1 MIPIVYLRFSDGS
14 QGVAT
19 PKMRADLASFLALVE
34 ARGKT
39 WDLRRSVT
47 LDVGGDVVLLRELDP
62 SQPQDQREIWR
73 LAALALGATEEQ
85 ALSAVVV
92 PYAYFGHYTMVLCW
106 GAPVEDARLPAGSR
120 RVRWAN
126 VPNAADVRA
135 TLTRALCAR
144 VWP

>member
-19 PKMRADLASFLALVE
+19 PKMRAALASYLVQVE
-34 ARGKT
+34 ALGYT
-39 WDLRRSVT
+39 SDLRWSVT

-73 LAALALGATEEQ
+73 LAALKLGHTEAE
-85 ALSAVVV
+85 AAACHMLI
-92 PYAYFGHYTMVLCW
+92 G
-106 GAPVEDARLPAGSR
+106 GSR
-120 RVRWAN
+120 DPFHPNKRGMLWSWAGQ
-126 VPNAADVRA
+126 VADLRLYTIKEDLVGDDLESA
-135 TLTRALCAR
+135 TRALCAR